1 MPEPPSESP
10 YPLGTKVSDP
20 RLLQN
25 RRAEIGLGLEA
36 VAPEMGERR
45 HTVLLGDPHS
55 GRSSVLAEIA
65 RQAEVERDRLVIWLT
80 NSEEGQTPSALI
92 RHLLIAVVETLAAE
106 TNTSADWYLAW
117 RGRVYLRD
125 TGPVR
130 ESDLLSSGLLFA
142 SDPFSTVDPAIL
154 RRDLS
159 ALAEIAIDA
168 GFKGV
173 VVCIDDAST
182 LTEDVELIESMAD
195 LFDSLGDY
203 VLLLAGLPST
213 ATHFEQAAS
222 SCLQRFSGVWISP
235 FYGAAQIYTTL
246 SAPLSGADRDLLRA
260 KDTDL
265 QRDILQLTGGNPYE
279 LMVVA
284 HHLWVSCQ
292 LGEQSHYALTPRV
305 LDRIIPHIAALADEG
320 DALRDGAAAIDMLPE
335 EKVGEA
341 LELAAFSR
349 MGVREIAKTRLLKL
363 GTPNTPIDR
372 GAILEAD
379 VAAESERVLDTLKD
393 LEDAGVVQIHP
404 DGERFN
410 VVGGRPVTVLL
421 KYKARARTGAEVER
435 QPFELGYLFTVGR
448 AVARDAL
455 LRAIEKVEGA
465 CSLGHSVT
473 MSKGAVGRHSPRP
486 GIRALS
492 NDEGVSRLIE
502 ADSTLVTWNGD
513 AYDRATNLLAA
524 DNSRIALICTS
535 LVYEG
540 DQLEYLEAWE
550 IPEEINDEQLVQTIA
565 DVVEDWQPLVDALEL
580 SWDGNESAVL
590 AGADAREAM
599 IVLNIFAAASGV
611 HRQFSRWLDDG
622 DPDAIGCARRI
633 AREAIAT
640 MRKTGQSDLA
650 LMGELSAMLSR
661 LGFLDSFD
669 DGSLDEAE
677 SSLREALQIGEADG
691 LVTRWNLANVLA
703 RKGDVGSALEELEL
717 ITDQAHSYDS
727 EASALFHIPGRP
739 ASESMTKMTESGIQS
754 LLELQRALL
763 LGEADALVAT
773 LEAAADSDDE
783 HVVQVVD
790 WIRSARALTA

>member
-1 MPEPPSESP
+1 MPDPPSESP
-10 YPLGTKVSDP
+10 YPLGTKVNDV

-25 RRAEIGLGLEA
+25 RRAEINLGLEA
-36 VAPEMGERR
+36 AAPESGDRR
-45 HTVLLGDPHS
+45 HTLLLGEPHS

-65 RQAEVERDRLVIWLT
+65 RQAEVDRDRLVVWLT
-80 NSEEGQTPSALI
+80 TSEEGQTPAALI
-92 RHLLIAVVETLAAE
+92 RHLLIAVVEALAAE
-106 TNTSADWYLAW
+106 TSPSADWYLAW

-130 ESDLLSSGLLFA
+130 ESDLLSSGLLFT

-159 ALAEIAIDA
+159 ALAEIAGDA
-168 GFKGV
+168 GFQGV
-173 VVCIDDAST
+173 MVCIDDAST
-182 LTEDVELIESMAD
+182 LTEDVGLIESLAD
-195 LFDSLGDY
+195 LFDSQGDY

-213 ATHFEQAAS
+213 AAHLEQAAS

-246 SAPLSGADRDLLRA
+246 TAPLSGADRDLLQA

-284 HHLWVSCQ
+284 NHLWMSCK

-320 DALRDGAAAIDMLPE
+320 DALRDWAAAIDVLPE
-335 EKVGEA
+335 ERVGEA
-341 LELAAFSR
+341 LELAALSR
-349 MGVREIAKTRLLKL
+349 MSVREIARIRLLKL
-363 GTPNTPIDR
+363 GNPNTPIDR

-379 VAAESERVLDTLKD
+379 IVAEAGRVLETLKD
-393 LEDAGVVQIHP
+393 LEEAGVFQLHP

-455 LRAIEKVEGA
+455 LRVLEKVEGA
-465 CSLGHSVT
+465 CSLGHSVK
-473 MSKGAVGRHSPRP
+473 MSKGALGRHSPRP

-502 ADSTLVTWNGD
+502 ADSTLATWNSD
-513 AYDRATNLLAA
+513 AYDRASGLLAA
-524 DNSRIALICTS
+524 DDSRIALICTS
-535 LVYEG
+535 LIYDG

-550 IPEEINDEQLVQTIA
+550 VPDGVDDEQLVQIIA
-565 DVVEDWQPLVDALEL
+565 DVVEEWQPLVDALGL

-590 AGADAREAM
+590 AGANAREAM
-599 IVLNIFAAASGV
+599 IVLNIFSAASGV

-622 DPDAIGCARRI
+622 DPDTIRSAQRI

-669 DGSLDEAE
+669 EESLDEAE
-677 SSLREALQIGEADG
+677 AVLQEALQIGEADG

-703 RKGDVGSALEELEL
+703 RKGDVPAALKELEL
-717 ITDQAHSYDS
+717 LADQAKDYDS
-727 EASALFHIPGRP
+727 EASALFHIPGKP
-739 ASESMTKMTESGIQS
+739 ACESMTRITGDDIQTI
-754 LLELQRALL
+754 LDLQRAVLL
-763 LGEADALVAT
+763 DEEGALAAT
-773 LEAAADSDDE
+773 LEAAAESKNE
-783 HVVQVVD
+783 HVVEVVE
-790 WIRSARALTA
+790 WIRSARSLAA